1 MMTGVPEM
9 AASSMPLPPFP
20 RGVTPSAPTPMKL
33 PSIGVPRDECQV
45 ASFNTV
51 SPVPGNHVASGG
63 EACADHGARL
73 QMHARTAARQRDQ
86 TGDIGADEIPF
97 ACPCHR
103 RWSGWDC

>member
-1 MMTGVPEM
+1 
-9 AASSMPLPPFP
+9 
-20 RGVTPSAPTPMKL
+20 MKL

-73 QMHARTAARQRDQ
+73 QMHARTAVRQRDQ
-86 TGDIGADEIPF
+86 TGDIGADEIALQVRDGRRHEQAGAGVAGDEIPF